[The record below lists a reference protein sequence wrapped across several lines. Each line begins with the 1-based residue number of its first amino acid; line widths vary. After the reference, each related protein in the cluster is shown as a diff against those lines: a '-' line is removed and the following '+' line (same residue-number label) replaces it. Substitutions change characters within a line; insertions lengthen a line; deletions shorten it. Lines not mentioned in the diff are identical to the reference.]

1 MHVSHPAAHED
12 AQPHHQQVFH
22 LDARETTLEGKED
35 TGEGQDSARVSDGWT
50 RTTLQTSLSPG
61 ETLSLFY
68 IYIHQSI
75 MQLLLQVGH
84 LKFPKSGE
92 IRAQGCVELDAAHPH
107 TRELQLRVPALLPL
121 QGQSPLPSGTPG
133 AARGS
138 APAQGDPSQQIPHPL
153 QNPTGTGE
161 SRCQLPVL
169 AQDLERMDDTR
180 CKPLGGPQCDFP
192 FLALFLPPCP
202 CNSSTAA
209 IWPPCREG
217 CSPDPGTTA
226 QIPGDS

>member
-1 MHVSHPAAHED
+1 MGVPQPCSPQHVKQGPVQPRELLATTHDYHPADMAAAELRVGRIMHVSHPAAHED

-22 LDARETTLEGKED
+22 LDAWETTLEGKED

-50 RTTLQTSLSPG
+50 RTTLQTNLSPG
-61 ETLSLFY
+61 GTLSLFY

-107 TRELQLRVPALLPL
+107 SRELQLRVPALLPP
-121 QGQSPLPSGTPG
+121 QGQSLLPSGTPG

-138 APAQGDPSQQIPHPL
+138 APAQGDPSQQIPPPL
-153 QNPTGTGE
+153 TKPHGHG
-161 SRCQLPVL
+161 RLPL
-169 AQDLERMDDTR
+169 PAPST
-180 CKPLGGPQCDFP
+180 CAGPR
-192 FLALFLPPCP
+192 
-202 CNSSTAA
+202 TH
-209 IWPPCREG
+209 G
-217 CSPDPGTTA
+217 
-226 QIPGDS
+226 